1 MAPISFICDYALIDP
16 MTLIYRVDNVGAE
29 VFATCEDIDEDCF
42 RLDVFPLGEVFGD
55 EDFLKVANAVGDY
68 LFKD

>member
-1 MAPISFICDYALIDP
+1 MIFICDYALIDP

-29 VFATCEDIDEDCF
+29 VFATYEDIDEDCF
-42 RLDVFPLGEVFGD
+42 RLDVFPLGEDVSN
-55 EDFLKVANAVGDY
+55 EDILKVTDTVRDY